1 VIPEKGRKMV
11 VVVLWNLLSVY
22 RNVVAGTLCF
32 GFDAPRVGDIC
43 VRVKTSLGACASLF
57 IVLW

>member
-1 VIPEKGRKMV
+1 MIPEKGRKMV

-43 VRVKTSLGACASLF
+43 VRVKTS
-57 IVLW
+57 